1 MLNGRETRIG
11 WARLFSAGMQ
21 SDFCGGICKRERS
34 SLEENSSSGMEMVQ
48 ELKRRVSRRDAVQGV
63 NTRTR

>member
-1 MLNGRETRIG
+1 
-11 WARLFSAGMQ
+11 
-21 SDFCGGICKRERS
+21 
-34 SLEENSSSGMEMVQ
+34 LEENSSSGMEMVQ